1 VDYAGLFPPAKLDLQ
16 QAMTNYAHYCMA
28 AERWMLGR
36 FVLPASQLNEFAAL
50 LPTFP
55 CHQWPLS
62 VVMSGNLQTAIAQVQ
77 SFNHDQIAIKALEF
91 PPLTPMAIGQ
101 MLPLLLAE
109 VETFFE
115 VPCNRDLSDYLKVL
129 QPSQA
134 AAKIRTGGITAD
146 AFPSGAQLCQVILAL
161 AAAKIPFKATAGLHH
176 PLPANY
182 PLTDESDS
190 DSTWMHGFLNVATLA
205 ALAFKQTVSWVDAL
219 EILQTPSLDRIQ
231 CNSDRIAWKTYQL
244 NHADITL
251 ARQHCFR
258 SFGSCSF
265 QTPIADLKELN
276 LL

>member
-1 VDYAGLFPPAKLDLQ
+1 
-16 QAMTNYAHYCMA
+16 
-28 AERWMLGR
+28 MLGR

-50 LPTFP
+50 LPTVP
-55 CHQWPLS
+55 YNQWSLS
-62 VVMSGNLQTAIAQVQ
+62 VVMSGNLQAANLQAAIAQVQ
-77 SFNHDQIAIKALEF
+77 SFNHDQITIEALEF

-101 MLPLLLAE
+101 MLPLLPAG

-115 VPCNRDLSDYLKVL
+115 VSYNHDLSDYLKVL

-134 AAKIRTGGITAD
+134 AAKIRTGGITAN
-146 AFPSGAQLCQVILAL
+146 AFPSAAQLCQIILAL
-161 AAAKIPFKATAGLHH
+161 ATAKIPFKATAGLHH
-176 PLPANY
+176 PLPANH

-205 ALAFKQTVSWVDAL
+205 ALAFKQIVPLADAL

-231 CNSDRIAWKTYQL
+231 CNSDRITWKTYQL

-251 ARQHCFR
+251 ARRHCFR

-265 QTPIADLKELN
+265 QTPIADLKELK